1 VFPIN
6 PYNTNQYELPHSSL
20 PIKPKKL
27 TPLYSKKRSEIM
39 DVNSRLPNIHNKD
52 ETTLTTN
59 NISNKKMKR
68 SQKKM
73 NRENKPTLVK
83 TIENELNNEPIKIL
97 TNETIIQPEKI
108 EHQNKS
114 EPEIKNNN
122 NFELIWN
129 SENLMPKIEEDAQY
143 ETPNLKRTKSFLGG
157 KVFKLNDEE
166 NKTITIE
173 EKLAAADLKSD
184 DSAILLLNSASS
196 SSSISN
202 R

>member
-39 DVNSRLPNIHNKD
+39 DVNGRLPNIHNKD
-52 ETTLTTN
+52 ETN
-59 NISNKKMKR
+59 NIINKKMKR

-73 NRENKPTLVK
+73 NRENKPITLVK

-97 TNETIIQPEKI
+97 TNETTIQLENI

-114 EPEIKNNN
+114 EPEIKNNNNN

-157 KVFKLNDEE
+157 KVFKMNDEE
-166 NKTITIE
+166 NKTITIR
-173 EKLAAADLKSD
+173 EKLAAVDSKSD

>member
-39 DVNSRLPNIHNKD
+39 DVNGRLPNIHNKD
-52 ETTLTTN
+52 ETN
-59 NISNKKMKR
+59 NIINKKMKR

-73 NRENKPTLVK
+73 NRENKPITLVK
-83 TIENELNNEPIKIL
+83 TIENESNNEPIKIL
-97 TNETIIQPEKI
+97 TNETTIQLENI

-122 NFELIWN
+122 NNNFELIWS

-157 KVFKLNDEE
+157 KVFKMNDEE
-166 NKTITIE
+166 NKTITIR
-173 EKLAAADLKSD
+173 EKLAAVDSKSD

>member
-39 DVNSRLPNIHNKD
+39 DVNGRLPNIHNKD
-52 ETTLTTN
+52 ETN
-59 NISNKKMKR
+59 NIINKKMKR

-73 NRENKPTLVK
+73 NRENKPITLVK

-97 TNETIIQPEKI
+97 TNETTIQLENI

-122 NFELIWN
+122 NNNFELIWS

-157 KVFKLNDEE
+157 KVFKMNDEE
-166 NKTITIE
+166 NKTITIR
-173 EKLAAADLKSD
+173 EKLAAVDSKSD

>member
-1 VFPIN
+1 
-6 PYNTNQYELPHSSL
+6 
-20 PIKPKKL
+20 
-27 TPLYSKKRSEIM
+27 M
-39 DVNSRLPNIHNKD
+39 DVNGRLPNIHNKD
-52 ETTLTTN
+52 ETN
-59 NISNKKMKR
+59 NIINKKMKR

-73 NRENKPTLVK
+73 NRENKPITLVK
-83 TIENELNNEPIKIL
+83 TIENESNNEPIKIL
-97 TNETIIQPEKI
+97 TNETTIQLENI

-122 NFELIWN
+122 NNNFELIWS

-157 KVFKLNDEE
+157 KVFKMNDEE
-166 NKTITIE
+166 NKTITIR
-173 EKLAAADLKSD
+173 EKLAAVDSKSD